1 MKLNVLVDECGYLE
15 SPRWHDDALWLSDF
29 DARQVLAVREGGD
42 VRIVAEIEGVP
53 SGLAFVET
61 GLLVASMRDQ
71 KIVHVDPAGT
81 ASTWA
86 DLSKV
91 AVGQLNDMVMDGSGN
106 LYVGCFGYDL
116 GEKPRPGPLLH
127 VDPHARVGVAC
138 RDLMFA
144 NGMAITGDG
153 TTLVVAESA
162 ARRITTFQI
171 GPAGDLRDRAVIAEL
186 GRRRQPDGLCI
197 DAESGIWIASPFT
210 EEFVRLA
217 ADGTVTHVIPTP
229 GRWAVACALGGA
241 DGSTLFAVTAETD
254 LARFARGESRG
265 RVETATAPVPA
276 RINVVRY

>member
-61 GLLVASMRDQ
+61 GLLVASMRDH
-71 KIVHVDPAGT
+71 KIVHVDAAGSVS
-81 ASTWA
+81 AWA
-86 DLSKV
+86 DLSAV
-91 AVGQLNDMVMDGSGN
+91 AVGQLNDMVIDSFGN
-106 LYVGCFGYDL
+106 LYVGCFGYEL

-127 VDPHARVGVAC
+127 VDSQARVGVAC

-144 NGMAITGDG
+144 NGMAIAGDG
-153 TTLVVAESA
+153 ATLVVAESA
-162 ARRITTFQI
+162 ARRITTFRI
-171 GPAGDLRDRAVIAEL
+171 GPRGDLHDREVIAEL
-186 GRRRQPDGLCI
+186 GRRQPDGLCI

-217 ADGTVTHVIPTP
+217 QDGTVTHVVPTP

-276 RINVVRY
+276 RINSVRY